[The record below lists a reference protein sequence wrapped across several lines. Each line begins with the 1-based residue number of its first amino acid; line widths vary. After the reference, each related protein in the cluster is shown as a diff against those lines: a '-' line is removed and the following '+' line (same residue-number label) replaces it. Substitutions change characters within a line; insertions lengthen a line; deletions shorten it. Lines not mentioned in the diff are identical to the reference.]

1 MRRPYFIF
9 RLAAALLAAAPGY
22 AQTPATFS
30 EAQMKAAFVLNF
42 PKFVSWPAGDA
53 AHGRPFVIGL
63 LGQDGVGE
71 AVRALAQGKKLGDRP
86 LVVRRFTLVSAVA
99 ECDLLYLAA
108 EESRR
113 TPVVREV
120 LRGRGVLTV
129 GDWAS
134 FAREGG
140 MIALATNKG
149 RVVFVANPKAAQEA
163 GLAIGAQMLSLAQ
176 AVER

>member
-1 MRRPYFIF
+1 MRRPHFIF
-9 RLAAALLAAAPGY
+9 GLTAALLAAAPGY
-22 AQTPATFS
+22 GQTSATVS
-30 EAQMKAAFVLNF
+30 EAQIKAAFVLNF

-53 AHGRPFVIGL
+53 APGKPFVIGL
-63 LGQDGVGE
+63 LGQDEVGE
-71 AVRALAQGKKLGDRP
+71 AVRALAQNKKLGDRP
-86 LVVRRFTLVSAVA
+86 LVVRRFTLVSEVA

-108 EESRR
+108 GESRR
-113 TPVVREV
+113 APVVRAA

-140 MIALATNKG
+140 MIALVTDKSRIG
-149 RVVFVANPKAAQEA
+149 FLANPKAAQEA
-163 GLAIGAQMLSLAQ
+163 GLAISAQLLSLAK

>member
-1 MRRPYFIF
+1 MAHPHFIF
-9 RLAAALLAAAPGY
+9 WPAAALLAAALGY
-22 AQTPATFS
+22 GQTPATVS
-30 EAQMKAAFVLNF
+30 EAQVKAAFLLNF

-53 AHGRPFVIGL
+53 APGKPFVIGL
-63 LGQDGVGE
+63 LGQDEVGE

-86 LVVRRFTLVSAVA
+86 LVVRRFTLVSEVA
-99 ECDLLYLAA
+99 DCDLLYLAA
-108 EESRR
+108 GESRR
-113 TPVVREV
+113 APVVREV

-140 MIALATNKG
+140 MIALVTDKS
-149 RVVFVANPKAAQEA
+149 RIVFVANPKAAQEA
-163 GLAIGAQMLSLAQ
+163 GLAISAQLLTLAK

>member
-1 MRRPYFIF
+1 MRRPPFIF
-9 RLAAALLAAAPGY
+9 GLTAALLAAAPASG
-22 AQTPATFS
+22 QTSATVS
-30 EAQMKAAFVLNF
+30 EAQVKAAFLLNF

-53 AHGRPFVIGL
+53 APAKPFVIGL
-63 LGQDGVGE
+63 LGHDETGE
-71 AVRALAQGKKLGDRP
+71 AVRVLAQGKKLGDRP
-86 LVVRRFTLVSAVA
+86 LVVRRFTLVSEVA

-108 EESRR
+108 VESRR
-113 TPVVREV
+113 APVARAA

-140 MIALATNKG
+140 MIALATDKG
-149 RVVFVANPKAAQEA
+149 RVAFVANPRAAREA
-163 GLAIGAQMLSLAQ
+163 GLAIGAQLLSLAQ